1 MVKHIRHLHG
11 HVYVKGMEKN
21 LLQTAS
27 KLQELKQRTAQKAM
41 PSGDEEMAE
50 ALAAEDKARVSR
62 AGARAVDLSSEV
74 AAGIIWSFVASAV
87 STGQAA
93 LKAQRQAA
101 KG

>member
-50 ALAAEDKARVSR
+50 ALAAEGTRRVSPVLGHEQWTSR
-62 AGARAVDLSSEV
+62 LRWLLESYGRCRISCFD
-74 AAGIIWSFVASAV
+74 WASR
-87 STGQAA
+87 S
-93 LKAQRQAA
+93 
-101 KG
+101 